1 MKGKMMI
8 SIEDKNVL
16 IESINRLNDYLDSK
30 EYAELKMNSETPI
43 VVRRTLVALIK
54 ERGELTQKLLKIYA
68 SEISENDTKFKELLE
83 SMNKIAKNAEAAQ
96 DKLQDI
102 AGRIKSV
109 NQMAKFVDSALKL
122 AAGLM

>member
-1 MKGKMMI
+1 MMI